1 MGSGDRI
8 SDKEKTILWFQVS
21 LYQILLADGNSP
33 PRLSE
38 VFAWI
43 VVGAHYHNPQ
53 ATDQKKI
60 QFFFDPD
67 WEMLL
72 APTNFPKKKLL
83 LYSQRL
89 LKSLGPC
96 YIIWNPTKIRWK
108 GIILNSTL
116 MIF

>member
-67 WEMLL
+67 CEMLF
-72 APTNFPKKKLL
+72 APTNFPQKNCSCILKGCLNPWPL
-83 LYSQRL
+83 LYHLESNQ
-89 LKSLGPC
+89 
-96 YIIWNPTKIRWK
+96 N
-108 GIILNSTL
+108 
-116 MIF
+116 